1 MIGIR
6 SFAVCS
12 DSDVGKKKDDDNIVV
27 GISDLKFPATTNPQS
42 LVKAFKARDLFKPNE
57 ATWSSGG
64 DASSLRDASQERIW

>member
-1 MIGIR
+1 TLDEWTQDTMIGIR

-42 LVKAFKARDLFKPNE
+42 LVKAFKARDLFKQNE
-57 ATWSSGG
+57 ANE
-64 DASSLRDASQERIW
+64 DMNVVF